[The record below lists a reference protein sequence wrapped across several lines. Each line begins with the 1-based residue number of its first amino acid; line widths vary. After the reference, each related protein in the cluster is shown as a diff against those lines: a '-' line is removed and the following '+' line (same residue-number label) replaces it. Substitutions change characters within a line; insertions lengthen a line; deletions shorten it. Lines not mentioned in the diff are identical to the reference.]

1 MSVHADVRD
10 WLCVCGSRN
19 RMYAPVCRGC
29 GKDQVSDIDHLR
41 DGTALGCIG
50 RCKLCGKAI
59 QLRRINDHGGLGI
72 GHSFDRWVHMGKADH
87 SAVLN
92 SGVCDA

>member
-1 MSVHADVRD
+1 MPDD
-10 WLCVCGSRN
+10 
-19 RMYAPVCRGC
+19 YA
-29 GKDQVSDIDHLR
+29 HLR

-50 RCKLCGKAI
+50 RCKKCGKAI

-87 SAVLN
+87 AAVLN
-92 SGVCDA
+92 PGVCDA